1 MASAIPLEFDPH
13 GTHEDRLRALGV
25 PVATPEDLRAA
36 QATWPQGEPDQTVWR
51 ALSCA
56 RAGGDELRDEQ
67 LHALLPSF
75 SLEDIAAARDRVNP
89 LVAPVSTIGPTTTL
103 GDLLAE
109 PTITLDEAAAL
120 GLM

>member
-1 MASAIPLEFDPH
+1 MATAIPLEFDLH

-25 PVATPEDLRAA
+25 PVATTEDVRAA

-56 RAGGDELRDEQ
+56 HAGGDELSDEQ
-67 LHALLPSF
+67 LHAVLRSF
-75 SLEDIAAARDRVNP
+75 SLEDIAAARNRVAP
-89 LVAPVSTIGPTTTL
+89 LVAPVSKIGPATTL

-109 PTITLDEAAAL
+109 PTITMDEAVAL